1 MPSVGRN
8 SLWGPTIL
16 SRPLT
21 WCLARG
27 EGWSGGISETRE
39 MPGFCAKHHLSAEI
53 EVIPAGKINEA
64 YERVLAS
71 GVRYR
76 FVIDNATLA

>member
-1 MPSVGRN
+1 MGTQPL
-8 SLWGPTIL
+8 SLNGSTLVSQRRVITGSL
-16 SRPLT
+16 I
-21 WCLARG
+21 G
-27 EGWSGGISETRE
+27 VSETRE
-39 MPGFCAKHHLSAEI
+39 MLGFCAKHHLSAEI